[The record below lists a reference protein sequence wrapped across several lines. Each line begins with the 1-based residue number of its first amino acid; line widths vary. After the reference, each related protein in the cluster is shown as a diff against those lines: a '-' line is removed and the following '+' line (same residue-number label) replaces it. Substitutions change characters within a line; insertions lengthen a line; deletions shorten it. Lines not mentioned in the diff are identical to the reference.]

1 MLKPGDQHL
10 TEEDVERLSRIHRTH
25 ASAQDDN
32 SGDPTAKHLSEC
44 PDCQRR
50 LEQTFAVNDTLAS
63 VRTAVSRSRGD
74 LCPGEREW
82 LNLAAGI
89 LNQGVSQQML
99 EHAASCD
106 YCGPLLKDAAAIV
119 SEETST
125 EEKELLSRLKSA
137 EPGWQVTMAERMVV
151 TSRSPFVSRA
161 MEAESGSE
169 PSWWQT
175 AFTLRQLSW
184 AGALVAALAG
194 VAWIGIQFFA
204 TPDVNS
210 LLARAYTEQR
220 IMEPRIPGAAY
231 APVRQERASARSTF
245 DQPQALLEASAL
257 ISKQL
262 KGHPDDPRWL
272 EAKGRADL
280 LAFRYEAAITTLERA
295 LDLQPNAPEILTD
308 LASAHFQ
315 RAEANTDREVD
326 YGTAIEYLGRALA
339 KTPNDPV
346 ALFNRAVTEEK
357 LRLYLPSISDW
368 NHYLKVDPSGPWA
381 DEARRKLGDVQKKV
395 EDKQSSLHKPL
406 LTVSQIS
413 GFQDFEQVGPELDG
427 RVEQYLRASLTDW
440 QLQAF
445 STGGS
450 TEDPG
455 QARTALRALAEVL
468 RHRHH
473 DFWLTALLDG
483 PQHPPFVKAV
493 EALSA
498 AIRANN
504 DGDYSHGREL
514 AHAAAQFFRASRN
527 VAGELR
533 AQAEEVY
540 SDHLIYDGRS
550 CKKLATSIL
559 TRLRKKA
566 YPWLE
571 AQTYLES
578 ANCNGLVGNLGE
590 AQTDIARGTKLA
602 QDHAY
607 PSLFLR
613 GLGFQADTAGVLGNA
628 GDDFSLA
635 SSGLDVFWERP
646 IDIMKG
652 YNLYTDLDTAADV
665 LRLPNLQMAIW
676 QQAAA
681 LIDLHPDLVQ
691 RAMAHRWF
699 ASSAYAANAPVL
711 AEEEFEKASAL
722 FSAAPPSEA
731 TSRGKVDAEISL
743 AELQVRRGDF
753 DKAFRTLQEVQSAL
767 PLAPSFGLQ
776 IGFYSAQSQL
786 SVRKHDAAKAESA
799 LRSAI
804 YLSEWALRSFPS
816 RGARREWARQS
827 DLAYRTLVSWAL
839 ENGDSSTALEFWEW
853 YRGAEFRSEELTAS
867 YLPDTFSP
875 AIPPNPNDAPP
886 LPAPTVV
893 KDRLQLF
900 QQETVLA
907 YVVFPTGIEIWVY
920 DDRGE
925 SSAWVATPEEHLQEL
940 ALHFVH
946 LSSEPH
952 SELAALRSSG
962 RALYDLLI
970 APIESRLLP
979 NRTLVFELDDLLS
992 DVPIDA
998 LVDRDGRYLVERA
1011 AIAFAPSVYQSLRLH
1026 PSVPIGPQSHAL
1038 IISVPAVRDD
1048 HLAPLIEAE
1057 SEAKNVAANFQSPVW
1072 LNGSA
1077 ASISAIRGSLTRAYV
1092 LHFVGH
1098 AMSSPGMV
1106 GLILAEQDPRTQ
1118 RPRLLNSAN
1127 LDADTVR
1134 RLQLAVLSAC
1144 ETGRIVGSGTPG
1156 DENLATALLRFGVP
1170 HVVASRWK
1178 VDSAETSELMR
1189 VFYQHLTAGDGVAR
1203 SLHFAQLTLLQK
1215 PSSAHPY
1222 YWAAFGVQG
1231 S

>member
-1 MLKPGDQHL
+1 
-10 TEEDVERLSRIHRTH
+10 
-25 ASAQDDN
+25 
-32 SGDPTAKHLSEC
+32 
-44 PDCQRR
+44 
-50 LEQTFAVNDTLAS
+50 
-63 VRTAVSRSRGD
+63 
-74 LCPGEREW
+74 
-82 LNLAAGI
+82 
-89 LNQGVSQQML
+89 
-99 EHAASCD
+99 
-106 YCGPLLKDAAAIV
+106 
-119 SEETST
+119 
-125 EEKELLSRLKSA
+125 
-137 EPGWQVTMAERMVV
+137 MAERMAKASMQLPSHGQSQAPPSNWWTRIVN
-151 TSRSPFVSRA
+151 VSR
-161 MEAESGSE
+161 
-169 PSWWQT
+169 
-175 AFTLRQLSW
+175 LSW
-184 AGALVAALAG
+184 ATGIATVLALLAWTA
-194 VAWIGIQFFA
+194 VRFLV
-204 TPDVNS
+204 TPDIDS
-210 LLARAYTEQR
+210 LLATAYTEQR
-220 IMEPRIPGAAY
+220 TMEVRIPGAAY
-231 APVRQERASARSTF
+231 APIRQERNAARSTL
-245 DQPQALLEASAL
+245 DQPQALLEANAL
-257 ISKQL
+257 IAKRL
-262 KGHPDDPRWL
+262 KDHPDDPRWL
-272 EAKGRADL
+272 QAKGRADL
-280 LAFRYEAAITTLERA
+280 LAFRYEAAIPTLERA
-295 LDLQPNAPEILTD
+295 LNLQPNSPELLTD
-308 LASAHFQ
+308 LATAHFQ
-315 RAEANTDREVD
+315 RAQANSGREID

-339 KTPNDPV
+339 KNPDDPV
-346 ALFNRAVTEEK
+346 VLFNRAVAEEK
-357 LRLYLPSISDW
+357 LRLYLPSITDW

-381 DEARRKLGDVQKKV
+381 DEARRKLGEVRKKV
-395 EDKQSSLHKPL
+395 EKKQSSLHKPL
-406 LTVSQIS
+406 LTVSQIFA
-413 GFQDFEQVGPELDG
+413 FQDSEQVNAELDS
-427 RVEQYLRASLTDW
+427 RVEQYLQASLTDW
-440 QLQAF
+440 QARAF
-445 STGGS
+445 STGAG
-450 TEDPG
+450 TENPRL
-455 QARTALRALAEVL
+455 ARSALRTLAEVL

-473 DFWLTALLDG
+473 DFWLTELLDG
-483 PQHPPFVKAV
+483 PQRPPFAKAV

-498 AIRANN
+498 AVRANN
-504 DGDYSHGREL
+504 DGDYSHGREW
-514 AHAAAQFFRASRN
+514 AHASVRYFRASAN

-550 CKKLATSIL
+550 CRKLATSIL
-559 TRLRKKA
+559 TRLHEKT

-578 ANCNGLVGNLGE
+578 ANCNGLIGNLGQ

-635 SSGLDVFWERP
+635 SAGLDVFWEKP

-676 QQAAA
+676 QQATA

-699 ASSAYAANAPVL
+699 ASSAYAANAPDL

-722 FSAAPPSEA
+722 FSAAPPTEA

-753 DKAFRTLQEVQSAL
+753 DKASRTLQRVESVL

-786 SVRKHDAAKAESA
+786 SLRKHDAAKTESA

-816 RGARREWARQS
+816 RSARREWAGQS

-839 ENGDSSTALEFWEW
+839 ENGDSSAALEFWEW

-867 YLPDTFSP
+867 HRRNSFGPALPPTP
-875 AIPPNPNDAPP
+875 EDAPP
-886 LPAPTVV
+886 VRAPTVV
-893 KDRLQLF
+893 KDRLPLF
-900 QQETVLA
+900 RQETVLTYA
-907 YVVFPTGIEIWVY
+907 VFPTGIEIWMY

-925 SSAWVATPEEHLQEL
+925 SSAWVATPEDHLQEL
-940 ALHFVH
+940 ALRFIH

-979 NRTLVFELDDLLS
+979 NRMLVFELDDLLS
-992 DVPIDA
+992 EVPMDA
-998 LVDRDGRYLVERA
+998 LVDREGRYLVQRA
-1011 AIAFAPSVYQSLRLH
+1011 TIAFAPSVYQSLRLH
-1026 PSVPIGPQSHAL
+1026 PGAPIGPQSHAL
-1038 IISVPAVRDD
+1038 IISVPVVRDD

-1072 LNGSA
+1072 LTGNA
-1077 ASISAIRGSLTRAYV
+1077 ANISAIRGGLARAHV
-1092 LHFVGH
+1092 FHFVGH

-1106 GLILAEQDPRTQ
+1106 GLILAEQDPRTR
-1118 RPRLLNSAN
+1118 RPRLLDSAN
-1127 LDADTVR
+1127 LDAGAVR
-1134 RLQLAVLSAC
+1134 GLELAVLSAC
-1144 ETGRIVGSGTPG
+1144 ETGRIVASRTPT

-1170 HVVASRWK
+1170 HVVASRWN

-1189 VFYQHLTAGDGVAR
+1189 VFYQHLTAGDGVAG
-1203 SLHFAQLTLLQK
+1203 SLHSAQLTLLQK

-1231 S
+1231 SQSNR